1 MARFVAPLEPLFEH
15 GAVRFVCAAL
25 VVAVFTTRVAAE
37 ESEAP
42 PKVALSLAIGAA
54 TAIAPLA
61 AGGATFAA
69 RDEVDTRKAG
79 IYTMLTGLTL
89 APLASHLI
97 GREYRRALYFTAAP
111 LAGSITAIALLES
124 HPELLDHG
132 HPAMRVGFGIGIS
145 VAILGAIVGLADSAG
160 ARDRWRPRQRQRIV
174 SLADSRSS
182 EIF

>member
-1 MARFVAPLEPLFEH
+1 ML
-15 GAVRFVCAAL
+15 
-25 VVAVFTTRVAAE
+25 VAVFAARA
-37 ESEAP
+37 SADEAETL
-42 PKVALSLAIGAA
+42 PKVALSLAIGAGV
-54 TAIAPLA
+54 AIAPLA

-69 RDEVDTRKAG
+69 RDDVDTRKAG
-79 IYTMLTGLTL
+79 IYTALTGLTL

-111 LAGSITAIALLES
+111 LAGSVIAVALLEA

-145 VAILGAIVGLADSAG
+145 LAILGTVVGVADSAG
-160 ARDRWRPRQRQRIV
+160 AADRWRRRKRQSIV
-174 SLADSRSS
+174 SLADPRSS